1 MNFTIFFFIIRY
13 QLIFMLTSV
22 VKNKLI
28 YLKIIFLTLQC
39 IYMIDLLKKSKI
51 KKQAMYT
58 TDNFFHKIKK
68 NQITNCN
75 YF

>member
-1 MNFTIFFFIIRY
+1 
-13 QLIFMLTSV
+13 MLTSV

-28 YLKIIFLTLQC
+28 YLKIIFLTLQY

-58 TDNFFHKIKK
+58 TNHSFHKIKK